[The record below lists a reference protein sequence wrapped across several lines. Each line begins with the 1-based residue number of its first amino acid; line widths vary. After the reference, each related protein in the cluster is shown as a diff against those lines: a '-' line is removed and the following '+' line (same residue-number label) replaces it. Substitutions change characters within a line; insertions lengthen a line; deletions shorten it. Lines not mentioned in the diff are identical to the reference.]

1 MSKKVPGTLGAWAAV
16 RLGYPPHLRGN
27 PPHFRAGA
35 KLAFGW
41 TGEGVD
47 VVGRGGEKPAALPW
61 QPAALPC
68 GG

>member
-35 KLAFGW
+35 NLRLA
-41 TGEGVD
+41 
-47 VVGRGGEKPAALPW
+47 GRGGRIGERRHRRVEVDE
-61 QPAALPC
+61 
-68 GG
+68 